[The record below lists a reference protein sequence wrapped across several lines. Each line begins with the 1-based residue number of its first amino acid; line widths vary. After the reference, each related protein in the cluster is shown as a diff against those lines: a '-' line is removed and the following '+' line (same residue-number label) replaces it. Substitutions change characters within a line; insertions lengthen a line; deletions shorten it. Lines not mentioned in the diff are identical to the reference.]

1 MPDITIPAGSG
12 DLPAYLAEPS
22 ASGPHP
28 GVVVIHDIA
37 GMTADLRRQA
47 DWLAAEGFVAVA
59 PDLMHH
65 GRKVACTVAVFRDIR
80 ARRGRAFD
88 DIEGARS
95 WLAADDRCTG
105 RVGVIGFCLG
115 GGFALVLAA
124 GHGFDASSVNYGEVP
139 KDAERMLRGACP
151 VVGSFGGRD
160 RTLRGAAA
168 RLEAALAAN
177 GIPHD
182 VVEYPDAG
190 HSFLNRHD
198 SALFA
203 VTGLLMGGGG
213 YHEASAADARRR
225 IVGFLRDHLGGE
237 ASEAPGDPRG
247 PAGDQVPPT

>member
-12 DLPAYLAEPS
+12 GLPCYLAAPVAE
-22 ASGPHP
+22 GTRP

-47 DWLAAEGFVAVA
+47 DWLASEGFVALA

-65 GRKVACTVAVFRDIR
+65 GRKLACTVAVFRDLR

-88 DIEGARS
+88 DVEAARS
-95 WLAADDRCTG
+95 WLDGYERCSG

-115 GGFALVLAA
+115 GGFALLLAS

-139 KDAERMLRGACP
+139 KDAEEVLRGACP
-151 VVGSFGGRD
+151 VVGSYGAKD

-177 GIPHD
+177 GVPHD

-198 SALFA
+198 SPLFA
-203 VTGLLMGGGG
+203 ISGLVMGGG
-213 YHEASAADARRR
+213 YHEPTAADARQR
-225 IVGFLRDHLGGE
+225 ILAFLRTHLGE
-237 ASEAPGDPRG
+237 GDG
-247 PAGDQVPPT
+247 PAGD